1 MQKYTQFSY
10 FQNFS
15 GHFIFQKNHWMIL
28 ELLIGFPACFS
39 TVLLEKMTIKRAIK
53 NDKIE
58 KNASSE
64 IHLQYEKG

>member
-1 MQKYTQFSY
+1 
-10 FQNFS
+10 
-15 GHFIFQKNHWMIL
+15 MIL
-28 ELLIGFPACFS
+28 VLSVGFPACLS

-53 NDKIE
+53 NDKIG

>member
-1 MQKYTQFSY
+1 MT
-10 FQNFS
+10 
-15 GHFIFQKNHWMIL
+15 L

-64 IHLQYEKG
+64 IHLQCEKG